1 MKRLAGGAV
10 LDASVGVKLVVA
22 EAGHERARAVLA
34 RAVCGEVPMAV
45 PEFMAL
51 EVANALWAKARRRQL
66 TAALA
71 REGLALFLR
80 ATARFVRV
88 PERVL
93 ATDALAIALEYGV
106 TAYDGCYLA
115 LARRLGLPLLSSDA
129 KLLAPPVRRAFDVVL
144 LAELRGLEA

>member
-1 MKRLAGGAV
+1 
-10 LDASVGVKLVVA
+10 
-22 EAGHERARAVLA
+22 
-34 RAVCGEVPMAV
+34 MAV

>member
-1 MKRLAGGAV
+1 VKRLAGGAV

-22 EAGHERARAVLA
+22 EPGYERAREVLG
-34 RAVCGEVPMAV
+34 RALHEETPMAA

-66 TAALA
+66 TPALA
-71 REGLALFLR
+71 QEGLNLFLR
-80 ATARFVRV
+80 ATARFLRV

-93 ATDALAIALEYGV
+93 AADALAIALECGV

-115 LARRLGLPLLSSDA
+115 LARRLSLPLLTADA
-129 KLLAPPVRRAFDVVL
+129 KLRAPPVRRGFDVVL
-144 LAELRGLEA
+144 LGELRDLEP